1 MRERTGKRAPSVL
14 SNNFSLAEM
23 NDPIWAGCVACSDAA
38 WRKWLEERGIV
49 NFAWSSQARGF
60 FTDLAGRDKPGTP
73 EIARVWYSEE
83 NFGRRDRAVE
93 LAGERGVSPLHVAL
107 AYVLGQPFQVVPLI
121 GPRRLVELDDSLRA
135 LELELTPAEVRWLA
149 TGVRGEG

>member
-1 MRERTGKRAPSVL
+1 ML

-83 NFGRRDRAVE
+83 NFPRRDRAVE

-107 AYVLGQPFQVVPLI
+107 AYVLGAAVP
-121 GPRRLVELDDSLRA
+121 GRPADRSAAPRRARRQPAGAGARA
-135 LELELTPAEVRWLA
+135 
-149 TGVRGEG
+149 